1 LDRMKLNIKW
11 LGVDFGQCIMD
22 PSGLRNPLMFGEIM
36 RELGRPEEI
45 AERIHRYRRMKE
57 KYQTYSLIKE
67 GHRPEIREY
76 VFDNDAE
83 AWELFA
89 EYEQRL
95 LMPAEGIADTL
106 AWLREQGI
114 ICDVVAELKKTLGPI
129 GSDHVTMFLRR
140 QGLSRYFDYF
150 YSPSGRVRLRDG
162 KADFGCKGKD
172 KTSGTMYDYLLED
185 LARRGI
191 DIDECAIIG
200 DKPSTDIEPSRRR
213 GFHTIQFTGYID
225 MGCSE
230 HAEYRVE
237 SFPQL
242 RGFVTGVK

>member
-1 LDRMKLNIKW
+1 MTLTIKW

-36 RELGRPEEI
+36 RDLGRPEEI
-45 AERIHRYRRMKE
+45 AERMHRYRRMKE
-57 KYQTYSLIKE
+57 KHQTYSLIKE

-76 VFDNDAE
+76 VFDNDDE

-95 LMPAEGIADTL
+95 LMPAEGIAETL

-129 GSDHVTMFLRR
+129 GSDHVTMFLQR
-140 QGLSRYFDYF
+140 QGLIQYFDHF
-150 YSPSGRVRLRDG
+150 YSPCGRVRLRDG
-162 KADFGCKGKD
+162 KADFGCQGKD

-185 LARRGI
+185 MARRGI
-191 DIDECAIIG
+191 NIDECAIIG
-200 DKPSTDIEPSRRR
+200 DKLSTDIEPSRRR

-225 MGCSE
+225 MGPSKY
-230 HAEYRVE
+230 AEYRVE

-242 RGFVTGVK
+242 KEFVKGVK

>member
-1 LDRMKLNIKW
+1 MTLNIKW
-11 LGVDFGQCIMD
+11 LGVDFGQCLMD
-22 PSGLRNPLMFGEIM
+22 PRGLRNPLMFGEIM
-36 RELGRPEEI
+36 RDLGRPEEI

-57 KYQTYSLIKE
+57 KYQNYSLMKE

-76 VFDNDAE
+76 VFGNDDE
-83 AWELFA
+83 AWELFS

-95 LMPAEGIADTL
+95 LMPADGIADTL

-129 GSDHVTMFLRR
+129 GSDHVTMFLQR
-140 QGLSRYFDYF
+140 QGLSQYFDYF
-150 YSPSGRVRLRDG
+150 YSPSGRVRLSDG
-162 KADFGCKGKD
+162 KADFGCQGKD

-191 DIDECAIIG
+191 NIDECAIIG
-200 DKPSTDIEPSRRR
+200 DKLSTDIEPSRRR

-225 MGCSE
+225 MGPSE
-230 HAEYRVE
+230 YAEYRVE
-237 SFPQL
+237 SFPQVKE
-242 RGFVTGVK
+242 FVKGVK